1 MKNSLNQSRRAGRG
15 FTLIELLVVI
25 SIIGI
30 LAAMLLPALSG
41 ASKKAKEG
49 RAKTEMKG
57 LAAGISQY
65 EAAYSRF
72 PFTLDAADSQRD
84 GTFGFTGASPGLPTS
99 PRVYSTNSNIMMVL
113 MDVSLPGGYNE
124 NHKKNPQQQPFFT
137 GRSVGNTNQP
147 GISTVDY
154 QLRDPWANPYII
166 TLDLNFDGK
175 CRDALY
181 SWSSVSKNGT
191 TGFYGLN
198 NSVNPVGNTHE
209 FELNGQVM
217 IWSLGADG
225 GFGPGPAN
233 AGLNKDNVLGWQ

>member
-84 GTFGFTGASPGLPTS
+84 ATFGFTGASPGLPTS

-175 CRDALY
+175 CRDAFY
-181 SWSSVSKNGT
+181 CQTAVSRNPANGS
-191 TGFYGLN
+191 GFNGLN
-198 NSVNPVGNTHE
+198 NPSGALNE

-225 GFGPGPAN
+225 KFEPGLATAP
-233 AGLNKDNVLGWQ
+233 LNKDNVLGWQ